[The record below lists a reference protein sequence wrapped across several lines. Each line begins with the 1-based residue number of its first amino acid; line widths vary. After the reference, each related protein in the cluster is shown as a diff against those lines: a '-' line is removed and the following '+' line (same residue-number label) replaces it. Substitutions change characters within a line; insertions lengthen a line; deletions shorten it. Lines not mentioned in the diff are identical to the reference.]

1 MPYLAS
7 SGGPGNVSGTGVRSR
22 GPPTGDFV
30 PRKNRSKAISYR
42 PDCGDLIVVAD
53 AGARDAAE
61 NGRQEMIDSPTNAWR
76 GDGGTSNIDAS
87 LPRGAIADAAAAER
101 VRSEARATD
110 QRLEN
115 LSAVNTLEG
124 VATVAA
130 GPDGR
135 RDVRWNAGTRVH
147 SRADRRSRR
156 CPA

>member
-61 NGRQEMIDSPTNAWR
+61 NRRQEMIESLTR
-76 GDGGTSNIDAS
+76 RRCHKQLEAS
-87 LPRGAIADAAAAER
+87 LPRGPIADAAEAER
-101 VRSEARATD
+101 VRSEARAAYLT
-110 QRLEN
+110 RL
-115 LSAVNTLEG
+115 T
-124 VATVAA
+124 
-130 GPDGR
+130 
-135 RDVRWNAGTRVH
+135 NAWRT
-147 SRADRRSRR
+147 
-156 CPA
+156 

>member
-53 AGARDAAE
+53 ASARDAAE

-76 GDGGTSNIDAS
+76 GDGGNKDAS
-87 LPRGAIADAAAAER
+87 LRRGAIAA
-101 VRSEARATD
+101 
-110 QRLEN
+110 N
-115 LSAVNTLEG
+115 LTWL
-124 VATVAA
+124 T
-130 GPDGR
+130 
-135 RDVRWNAGTRVH
+135 NAWRT
-147 SRADRRSRR
+147 
-156 CPA
+156 

>member
-22 GPPTGDFV
+22 GPPTWDFV

-53 AGARDAAE
+53 ASARDAAQ

-76 GDGGTSNIDAS
+76 GDGGNKQHRRVPAAS
-87 LPRGAIADAAAAER
+87 TDRRLPDPA
-101 VRSEARATD
+101 D

-115 LSAVNTLEG
+115 LSAVNTLEV

-135 RDVRWNAGTRVH
+135 RDVR
-147 SRADRRSRR
+147 
-156 CPA
+156 